1 MQAIPVE
8 VNYDFICPWC
18 WIGQRNLAAAL
29 AESGTGAAVSIRY
42 MPFELN
48 PSMPVEGMDRRD
60 YRTRKFGSWARS
72 QGMDAQVAAAGLA
85 AGAPFNYDKVLRT
98 PNTRLAHRLMQ
109 FAQSRHEPRKTAALY
124 QAIYAAYFSE
134 GRDIGALDTL
144 AAIGAEQGFD
154 ADEVRAYLLSDSGNQ
169 KIDAAQREAGRLGIH
184 SVPTIVIAGDAI
196 SGAQPPAV
204 FINALR
210 SAVQRSCSMRSLE
223 KPRAVVVGG
232 SLGGLLS
239 ATTLRAAGWD
249 VDVFETSP
257 NQLDSRGGGIVLQP
271 DVLDALQFAGV
282 ALPDPPGVASGE
294 RIYLDREDTHVE
306 RLFMPQMQTSWSLL
320 YRAMRNALPAASM
333 HADETF
339 VDFRMEGEQIV
350 AQFESGRSERADLL
364 IGADGIRSTL
374 RRRLLPEVVP
384 AYAGYVAWR
393 GLVDEPDLPLRAA
406 DTLRDRFTFQQGE
419 AHSALAYLIPGEGDS
434 TVVGERRWNW
444 VWYRKYSREAL
455 DALLVDRH
463 GVARPFSLP
472 PGTTRSADIAQL
484 RADAKALLGPTFRA
498 LVDATEEPFMQPIV
512 DLRAPK
518 MVFGRVVL
526 IGDAASVPRPHTA
539 GSTAKAAA
547 NAHAL
552 ALALSS
558 TWQAG
563 ATIDSVLKRWENQQL
578 QRGKLMTDLGVS
590 LGDRLMGI
598 AR

>member
-1 MQAIPVE
+1 
-8 VNYDFICPWC
+8 
-18 WIGQRNLAAAL
+18 
-29 AESGTGAAVSIRY
+29 
-42 MPFELN
+42 
-48 PSMPVEGMDRRD
+48 
-60 YRTRKFGSWARS
+60 
-72 QGMDAQVAAAGLA
+72 
-85 AGAPFNYDKVLRT
+85 
-98 PNTRLAHRLMQ
+98 
-109 FAQSRHEPRKTAALY
+109 
-124 QAIYAAYFSE
+124 
-134 GRDIGALDTL
+134 
-144 AAIGAEQGFD
+144 
-154 ADEVRAYLLSDSGNQ
+154 
-169 KIDAAQREAGRLGIH
+169 
-184 SVPTIVIAGDAI
+184 
-196 SGAQPPAV
+196 
-204 FINALR
+204 
-210 SAVQRSCSMRSLE
+210 MRSLE